1 MDAQVALMP
10 EPWQPDYQ
18 KFKEAF
24 GRYTIDDDSVLI

>member
-10 EPWQPDYQ
+10 EPWQPDYK

-24 GRYTIDDDSVLI
+24 DLYTVDADSILI